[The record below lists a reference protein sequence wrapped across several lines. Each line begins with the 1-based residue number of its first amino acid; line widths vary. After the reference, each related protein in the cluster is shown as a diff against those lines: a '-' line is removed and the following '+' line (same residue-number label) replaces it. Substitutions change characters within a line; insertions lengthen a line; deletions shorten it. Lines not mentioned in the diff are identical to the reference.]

1 MIESHSNETHAF
13 ASPSASKQW
22 LKCWLVLWLKAK
34 MEEEEKAGEIVIPSS
49 DSDASREGTLAHK
62 ISELKL
68 LAYSGED
75 TSGRLEEARREKY
88 YTGGDMERFT
98 DKYVQYVLEVSHNM
112 KYPTFIEQRVSACN
126 YVPQCYGTA
135 DCIVFDV
142 DKHCL
147 HIIDLKYGR
156 GVPVSAI
163 NNPQLQI
170 YALGAL
176 DWWKEK
182 DGRKIKDVQ
191 MHIVQPRIA
200 NTNTAVMSVTDL
212 LFFGDKIRKE
222 MESRKGKPPKPTPG
236 NHCQF
241 CNSKARCTIIKE
253 DMRIMEE
260 NMDRNDLTL
269 EEIADL
275 LIRAERVN
283 SWKTAAEAYL
293 FEQLNAGKCVKGWEI
308 KEGRGRRVI
317 TDYDEAACIISEALG
332 VNINSL
338 WKTEPLSL
346 TALTEMAGGAK
357 ALENMLG
364 DLIRKSPGK
373 PKLVRSE
380 D

>member
-22 LKCWLVLWLKAK
+22 LNCWLVLWLKAK
-34 MEEEEKAGEIVIPSS
+34 MEEEAKAGEIVIPSS

-68 LAYSGED
+68 LAYTGED
-75 TSGRLEEARREKY
+75 TSGRLEEARKDKY

-98 DKYVQYVLEVSHNM
+98 DKYVQYVLDVSHNM
-112 KYPTFIEQRVSACN
+112 KYPTYIEQRVSACN

-135 DCIVFDV
+135 DCIVFDT
-142 DKHCL
+142 DKHVL
-147 HIIDLKYGR
+147 HVIDLKYGR
-156 GVPVSAI
+156 GVPVSASH
-163 NNPQLQI
+163 NPQLQI

-176 DWWKEK
+176 EWLKSQ
-182 DGRKIKDVQ
+182 DGRKINDVQ
-191 MHIVQPRIA
+191 MHIVQPRIS

-212 LFFGDKIRKE
+212 LFFGGKIKKE
-222 MESRKGKPPKPTPG
+222 MESRNGKAPKPTPG
-236 NHCQF
+236 SYCRF
-241 CNSKARCTIIKE
+241 CNGKARCTSIKE

-269 EEIADL
+269 DEIADL

-293 FEQLNAGKCVKGWEI
+293 FEQLNAGKHVNGWEI
-308 KEGRGRRVI
+308 REGRGRRVI
-317 TDYDEAACIISEALG
+317 TDYDEAACIISETLG

-346 TALTEMAGGAK
+346 TALTEMVGGAK

-373 PKLVRSE
+373 PKLVRTE
-380 D
+380 E